1 MKDCIRSCGCFL
13 SLYII
18 GIVEF
23 LSIINIVISISVSLE
38 QGPDLVFSII
48 TCIVSFVICLF
59 NIPCACCCL
68 CCSFT
73 IMLEKSK
80 DGAIGLTILIIMN
93 TFHVSFFVANC
104 VIVIWWFIL
113 PINSISNRNIV
124 PIIGTGISVCQ
135 VILIVYGII
144 VMYYM
149 CTSPEACKRKDI
161 EMVGM

>member
-1 MKDCIRSCGCFL
+1 
-13 SLYII
+13 
-18 GIVEF
+18 
-23 LSIINIVISISVSLE
+23 
-38 QGPDLVFSII
+38 
-48 TCIVSFVICLF
+48 
-59 NIPCACCCL
+59 
-68 CCSFT
+68 
-73 IMLEKSK
+73 MLEKSK

-113 PINSISNRNIV
+113 LINSISNIFI

-144 VMYYM
+144 VFYYM